1 MATTTTGTVE
11 SDRHLRREVGFWGL
25 TFVSLGSIIGSGWL
39 LGALTAAKLAGPAS
53 LLSWILAAVLL
64 ALLALIH
71 AELGAAYPIA
81 GGTARFPAFV
91 FGPLAGFTA
100 GWMAWLQAV
109 AIAPIEVEATLSYSD
124 HIGWVHNNVTMLHE
138 DGTLT
143 GTGLL
148 IASVF
153 MLLFIVI
160 NIFGVKLLSESNS
173 ITVIWK
179 TLVPLLTVVVL
190 MVLTF
195 HAGNFTAGGGFAPF
209 GAHGVFAALPAGVVF
224 ALQGFEQ
231 AIQMAGEA
239 KKPQQDV
246 SRAVITATAIGTVVY
261 ILLEIA
267 FIGALN
273 PGNLVHGWAN
283 PIGKGDFGPYA
294 TLATGA
300 GAAWLAW
307 MLYADAVVSPAGTGL
322 VYTATSSRLSYAL
335 GREGGLPGPVAY
347 VGKTGVPL
355 VSILLA
361 FVVGEIAFLPFPS
374 WQSLVGLVTSATAIM
389 YAFGP
394 ISLYALRQR
403 DSERPRPYRLPA
415 YKVLAPAGFIAAN
428 LIIYWSGF
436 EASWKLG
443 LATLLGLLLYT
454 TTKAWRARSGGT
466 PQLGQ
471 SAEVW
476 IWPWLGGMIFI
487 GWLGRYGGGAKKIP
501 DWWDIVVVGAFS
513 LVIFY
518 IAAWIAVSRDE
529 VNAAVAAEEAELQ
542 AAPELNLADSPA
554 TARPP
559 ASRTGPAGA
568 PFYDRSRSRTV
579 VGRSSSWAITSGVYL
594 VPMSVIT

>member
-1 MATTTTGTVE
+1 M
-11 SDRHLRREVGFWGL
+11 
-25 TFVSLGSIIGSGWL
+25 FVSLGSIIGSGWL

-53 LLSWILAAVLL
+53 LLSWVLAAVMLAML
-64 ALLALIH
+64 ALVH

-91 FGPLAGFTA
+91 FGPMAGFTA

-109 AIAPIEVEATLSYSD
+109 SIAPIEVEATLSYSD
-124 HIGWVHNNVTMLHE
+124 HISWVHNNVTMLRS

-179 TLVPLLTVVVL
+179 TAIPLLTVVVL
-190 MVLTF
+190 LLLTF
-195 HAGNFTAGGGFAPF
+195 HSGNFSAGGGFMPY

-231 AIQMAGEA
+231 AIQLAGEA

-246 SRAVITATAIGTVVY
+246 SRAVITATAIGTIVY

-267 FIGALN
+267 FIGALS
-273 PGNLVHGWAN
+273 PGHLTHGWAN
-283 PIGKGDFGPYA
+283 PIGEGDFGPYA

-307 MLYADAVVSPAGTGL
+307 MLYADAVISPAGTGL

-335 GREGGLPGPVAY
+335 GREKALPKSVAQ
-347 VGKTGVPL
+347 VSKKGVPI
-355 VSILLA
+355 VSILIA

-389 YAFGP
+389 YAFAP
-394 ISLYALRQR
+394 VSLRALRLR
-403 DSERPRPYRLPA
+403 DPDRPRPYRLPA
-415 YKVLAPAGFIAAN
+415 HTVLAPLSFVAAN

-436 EASWKLG
+436 KAEWKLG
-443 LATLLGLLLYT
+443 LASILGLIIFAITRASAPANERTSLS
-454 TTKAWRARSGGT
+454 WRAS
-466 PQLGQ
+466 LW
-471 SAEVW
+471 V
-476 IWPWLGGMIFI
+476 WPWFAVMVLI
-487 GWLGRYGGGAKKIP
+487 GALGRYDGGHKVIP
-501 DWWDIVVVGAFS
+501 DWWDIVVVAVWALIIYF
-513 LVIFY
+513 
-518 IAAWIAVSRDE
+518 IAVRTAVSSAE
-529 VNAAVAAEEAELQ
+529 VNAAVEAEEAELKSG
-542 AAPELNLADSPA
+542 PELKLAD
-554 TARPP
+554 
-559 ASRTGPAGA
+559 
-568 PFYDRSRSRTV
+568 
-579 VGRSSSWAITSGVYL
+579 
-594 VPMSVIT
+594 